1 MKKLLIFSLM
11 VLGLF
16 LAGCKD
22 ASMDSGAAVIELD
35 SCEDSDG
42 GMDKNVEGTVSVDG
56 KEFDD
61 QCVAGLVIEYY
72 CDNGKAANQ
81 NMRCDNECIS
91 GRCV

>member
-42 GMDKNVEGTVSVDG
+42 GMDKNV
-56 KEFDD
+56 
-61 QCVAGLVIEYY
+61 
-72 CDNGKAANQ
+72 
-81 NMRCDNECIS
+81 
-91 GRCV
+91 